1 MKKHFTFKE
10 NANVFYFKDC
20 QVPNHEFTYSHPR
33 GTECRAQQKGL
44 PGHNWEVIK
53 YLAKVKPIF
62 KICGVIF
69 VFIYYLS
76 LGNTYNYSC
85 KLFSLG

>member
-1 MKKHFTFKE
+1 MLKVIYSNEKHFIFKE

-44 PGHNWEVIK
+44 PGQN
-53 YLAKVKPIF
+53 
-62 KICGVIF
+62 
-69 VFIYYLS
+69 
-76 LGNTYNYSC
+76 
-85 KLFSLG
+85 